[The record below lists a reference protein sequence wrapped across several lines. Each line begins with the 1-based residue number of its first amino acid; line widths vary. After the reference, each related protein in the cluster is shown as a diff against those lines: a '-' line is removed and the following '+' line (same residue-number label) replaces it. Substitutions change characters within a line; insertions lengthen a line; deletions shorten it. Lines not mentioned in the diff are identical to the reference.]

1 MPWLLYH
8 RERDPVHTVL
18 EVGQLQ
24 GQVSEILPVSGFDPQ
39 IIQLLA
45 GHYTNHAIPGHSEK
59 AYLTANRN
67 TNEWP

>member
-18 EVGQLQ
+18 EVGWAR
-24 GQVSEILPVSGFDPQ
+24 GTMSEILPLSGFDSQ

-45 GHYTNHAIPGHSEK
+45 GHYTNHAIPAYSEK
-59 AYLTANRN
+59 AYLTGKQKH
-67 TNEWP
+67 